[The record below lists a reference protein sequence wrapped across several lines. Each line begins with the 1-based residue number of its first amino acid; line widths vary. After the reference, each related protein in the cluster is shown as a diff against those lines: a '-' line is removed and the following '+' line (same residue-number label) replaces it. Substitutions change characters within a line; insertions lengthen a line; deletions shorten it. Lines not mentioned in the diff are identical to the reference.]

1 MVVEPVSVVVPLEL
15 AEVAVVEPVIDPE
28 SAAETV
34 SDVEMVRVE
43 LAQEDDLDVNE
54 PTNPSPTTIDEDMPR
69 LFIPDGLPIEDTS
82 LPPEIR
88 RFAPWT
94 WSSTQIA
101 GVGLTVGAILSAL
114 SWLLWS
120 AAQ

>member
-1 MVVEPVSVVVPLEL
+1 MVPLEL